1 MTVTYNISSVL
12 PEKYDRHFS
21 IDASSGVLSV
31 QTSFDREEMSSNN
44 ILISIK
50 ATQTDDSLK
59 TADAVVLVTVEDVN
73 DSPPVFDQNSYSV
86 TLLENSPN
94 NNTVFKAIV
103 TDTDEGGFVGTLKII
118 PEATP
123 FTIDA
128 EGTVRVK
135 NSEALDRETNANITF
150 QIEALDTDSAERV
163 VKEVLVI
170 LEDENDNSPS
180 FTSNMYYG
188 HVFANQTE
196 GMLLVQ
202 VMAEDQDAGENG
214 HVKYNIDFGNSE
226 GYFSIDED
234 TGKITLAK
242 QIPLQEKKILEFP
255 LYVTASDGG
264 AIPRSSSAQVK
275 ILAPGNSIP
284 QFLQKVYLGT
294 IVEEQNDV
302 ALVLKISFFA
312 LESDTVILMVGT
324 EVDKFSINPNGE
336 LFTKKKL
343 DYDEAPH
350 NYSVRIS
357 ITDGDST
364 DEAVVEVQVTD
375 INDNSP
381 VFNSTTMGVSVSED
395 ATEGFSVTAVSATD
409 KDSGANGEIR
419 YSLTGGEGRFVV
431 HPESGLV
438 TLAAGLDREVKAEY
452 QLQVLA
458 EDQGLPANTATASL
472 LINVTDV
479 NDNAPVFSQA
489 WYQLQ
494 VPENH
499 SIDTSLLTL
508 SATDLDEGE
517 NAKVFYKIVHVSP
530 SSALPVFELD
540 SNLGTLQLAQPLL
553 DYSEVK
559 EYTLVVE
566 ASDGGTPTLV
576 GNTSVVV
583 KVTDVN
589 NNAPEFDKGSYDVN
603 VTENLVNGAP
613 ILTVKVTDNDKGGF
627 NGTLR
632 VLPESAPFSIS
643 SDGTI
648 TVRNTT
654 ALDRETTD
662 TITFQV
668 EATEATPPNQVVT
681 ATVHVTLLDEND
693 NSPEFLHS
701 NYEAKLFSNQ
711 TEGMLVVR
719 VEAVDAD
726 ADING
731 QIKYSID
738 FGNEQDYFSI
748 DNTGDITLAKL
759 IPVEAH
765 QTKEFSLNVTATD
778 GGVVPRSTSVQVQIT
793 AVGVTKPQFLQKI
806 YNGTIE
812 EERDNGT
819 VIVKVGFLAPNV
831 TKVTLQVESEEH
843 KDIFSINQNGD
854 FSTKMKLDYDE
865 APHNYSVRIS
875 ITDGDSTDEAVVEV
889 QVTDINDNSPVFN
902 STSVEVSVSED
913 ATGGFNLT
921 TVSATDRDSGA
932 NGEIRYSLT
941 GGEGR
946 FAVHPESG
954 LVTLAAGLDREVKAE
969 YQLQVLAEDQGRPAN
984 SANASLLIK
993 VIDVNDNAP
1002 EFSQAVYQ
1010 VLVLED
1016 ESTDTILLEL
1026 SAKDLDEGVNAEV
1039 SYKIIDQSPSLD
1051 TPVFKLN
1058 ATSGALQLAR
1068 PLPDYSEVKEYTLVV
1083 EASDGGT
1090 PTLVGNTSV
1099 VVNVTD
1105 VNNNAPEFDK
1115 GSYDVNVT
1123 ENLVNGATIL
1133 TVKVTDKDEGGFN
1146 GTLKVL
1152 PESAPFSISSDG
1164 TITVRNTT
1172 ALDRETT
1179 DTITF
1184 QVEATEATP
1193 PNHVV
1198 RANVSVTL
1206 LDENDNSPEFLQKDY
1221 EATIGSSQTERMF
1234 VVKVEAEDADA
1245 DINGQ
1250 IKYSIDFGNE
1260 QDYFSIDNTGNITL
1274 AKTIPVEA
1282 HQTEEFL
1289 LVVTATDGGVV
1300 PRSTSVQ
1307 VQITAVGDTK
1317 PQFNQDR
1324 YTGTIEEE
1332 RDNGTV
1338 IVKVGFLAPNVTKV
1352 TLQVESE
1359 EHKDI
1364 FSINQNGDFSTK
1376 MKLDYDEAPHN
1387 YSVRISI
1394 TDGDSTDEA
1403 VVEVQVTD
1411 INDNSP
1417 VFNSTSVEV
1426 SVSEDAT
1433 GGFNLTTVSA
1443 TDRDSG
1449 ANGEIRY
1456 SLTGGEGRFAV
1467 HPESGL
1473 VTLAAGLDREVKA
1486 EYQLQVL
1493 AEDQGC
1499 PANTATASLLINVT
1513 DVNDNAPEFPHA
1525 QYQVLVPE
1533 NQSINISLLTL
1544 SATDL
1549 DDGENAKVSY
1559 EIVHVSPSSGLAVF
1573 DLDATLGTLKLAKP
1587 LLDYSEV
1594 KEYTLEVQASDG
1606 GTPTLVGNTSVV
1618 VKVTDVN
1625 NNAPEFDKE
1634 SYDVDVTENIANG
1647 STILTVKVTDKDE
1660 GGFSNGHFNCTS
1672 DTFEINNQGVVSLKK
1687 DVTLDRETKDNYIL
1701 QVIAVD
1707 QPSGGLSATAVI
1719 NISILDYNDN
1729 APQFPTIPE
1738 QFEVKE
1744 GNYSEETPA
1753 EIINMKPT
1761 DPDLGPNGEVTIAIF
1776 PPHPLFRFREDGT
1789 LIVVGSLD
1797 RESRDTHELVV
1808 TASDNGN
1815 PQRQSIATV
1824 RVRVTDV
1831 NDNRPEFSSS
1841 SYISSILLKD
1851 LRPEK
1856 LVLTLEATDK
1866 DSGSNSLITY
1876 SFLEGGSP
1884 YLSLNSTTGVI
1895 TLTSNVTDV
1904 TESTVLKLTAMAQD
1918 HGEPPLNAT
1927 ATVTINLRVVAIPEG
1942 VAFLSP
1948 FYNFSLPE
1956 NQPAGATLGKVQA
1969 SSGSD
1974 LYSISYSVRNH
1985 SDLFSVDTNG
1995 ALRTKAPLDK
2005 ELKEWYIL
2013 EVEAEDTR
2021 TPPTSAVTIV
2031 TVWVLDVNEPP
2042 QFHTNPYQ
2050 ASVFSTA
2057 PYKTPVVTVMAS
2069 DPDVGDSGWL
2079 TYSIVGSSRH
2089 FDVESSSGLVY
2100 VVSVADLA
2108 GTKAILEVKV
2118 SDPTGLQAV
2127 TKVEVVVKGTVD
2139 SSDVVVISL
2148 NQPASRVEEKIS
2160 GVESVLSSVLC
2171 WTVHILDVRNKG
2183 ALDSRSLRATTRT
2196 LVSFVSL
2203 IGEQVVPSEEVI
2215 DKLKDHSVA
2224 LQAALNRLFGED
2236 VDVDVQEPESGGDNG
2251 DSGSSSQ
2258 VVIIILMVLLLL
2270 CLLLLI
2276 VAVGLLISVHVRQK
2290 RCRRQDILDI
2300 SRLDTSYTNWP
2311 QKNPQTIE

>member
-719 VEAVDAD
+719 VEAVDLD
-726 ADING
+726 ADINA

-738 FGNEQDYFSI
+738 FGNQQRYFSI
-748 DNTGDITLAKL
+748 NESTGAITLTEI
-759 IPVEAH
+759 IPLEAH
-765 QTKEFSLNVTATD
+765 QTEEFLLFITATD
-778 GGVVPRSTSVQVQIT
+778 GGDVSRSTLAQVQIN
-793 AVGVTKPQFLQKI
+793 AVGDKKPQFNQRT
-806 YNGTIE
+806 YQGTTE
-812 EERDNGT
+812 EERDTGT
-819 VIVKVGFLAPNV
+819 VIVKVGFLATDETP
-831 TKVTLQVESEEH
+831 VTLQVLSVEH
-843 KDIFSINQNGD
+843 KDIFSINQAGELSNI
-854 FSTKMKLDYDE
+854 KKLDYDE

-875 ITDGDSTDEAVVEV
+875 ITDGVDTDEAVVEV
-889 QVTDINDNSPVFN
+889 QVTDTNDNSPVFN
-902 STSVEVSVSED
+902 SASMEEAVSED
-913 ATGGFNLT
+913 KEAGFSVT
-921 TVSATDRDSGA
+921 TVSATDKDSGA

-1026 SAKDLDEGVNAEV
+1026 SAKDLDEGENAKV
-1039 SYKIIDQSPSLD
+1039 SYEIVHVNPSSGLAVFDLD
-1051 TPVFKLN
+1051 
-1058 ATSGALQLAR
+1058 ATLGTLQLAQ
-1068 PLPDYSEVKEYTLVV
+1068 PLLDYSEVKEYTLVV

-1099 VVNVTD
+1099 MVKVTD
-1105 VNNNAPEFDK
+1105 VNNNRPKFDK

-1123 ENLVNGATIL
+1123 ENLASGATIL
-1133 TVKVTDKDEGGFN
+1133 TVKITDKDEGGFN

-1927 ATVTINLRVVAIPEG
+1927 VPVAIILTVTIPEDVV
-1942 VAFLSP
+1942 FLSS
-1948 FYNFSLPE
+1948 FYNFSVSE
-1956 NQPAGATLGKVQA
+1956 NEPNGTILGEVQA

-1974 LYSISYSVRNH
+1974 LFSISYSLLNH
-1985 SDLFSVDTNG
+1985 DDLFSVDANG
-1995 ALRTKAPLDK
+1995 TIHTRVPLDK
-2005 ELKEWYIL
+2005 EKREWYIL
-2013 EVEAEDTR
+2013 EVEAEDTQ
-2021 TPPTSAVTIV
+2021 TPPMSAVARAS
-2031 TVWVLDVNEPP
+2031 VWVRNVNEPP
-2042 QFHTNPYQ
+2042 QFHTNQSYG
-2050 ASVFSTA
+2050 SLFSIA
-2057 PYKTPVVTVMAS
+2057 PYKAPVVTVTAT
-2069 DPDVGDSGWL
+2069 DPDVGDSGRL
-2079 TYSIVGSSRH
+2079 NYSIVGDTQH
-2089 FDVESSSGLVY
+2089 FDVEPSSGLVY
-2100 VVSVADLA
+2100 VVSVVDLA
-2108 GTKAILEVKV
+2108 GIKAKLEVKV
-2118 SDPTGLQAV
+2118 SDPSGLEA
-2127 TKVEVVVKGTVD
+2127 TTAVEVTVSGD
-2139 SSDVVVISL
+2139 ANKTDVVVISIS
-2148 NQPASRVEEKIS
+2148 QPANRVDEKITE
-2160 GVESVLSSVLC
+2160 VESALSSVLG
-2171 WTVHILDVRNKG
+2171 WTIHILDVRSDG
-2183 ALDSRSLRATTRT
+2183 AVDSRSLKATNKT
-2196 LVSFVSL
+2196 LVSFVSFD
-2203 IGEQVVPSEEVI
+2203 GEQVVPSEEVMKQLRNKTA
-2215 DKLKDHSVA
+2215 DLVSELSKV
-2224 LQAALNRLFGED
+2224 FGED
-2236 VDVDVQEPESGGDNG
+2236 VEVGVEDPYSGIQ
-2251 DSGSSSQ
+2251 SIIMMLAIVL
-2258 VVIIILMVLLLL
+2258 VV

-2276 VAVGLLISVHVRQK
+2276 LAVALLICLFKKVSSLQQRK
-2290 RCRRQDILDI
+2290 N
-2300 SRLDTSYTNWP
+2300 TSF
-2311 QKNPQTIE
+2311 